1 MKKTVAVPLYGVAI
15 QEAIASGNAGQM
27 KKIAAEAEKHLKKFG
42 DVSGSLKNLQAE
54 IDRLES
60 TKRSSAADM
69 VPYGDAL
76 RASVKSGDLK
86 QMKDTAKQA
95 EKWVSKATEV
105 NKALADIR
113 KEIKRLETKK

>member
-1 MKKTVAVPLYGVAI
+1 MKKNASLPPYGVAI
-15 QEAIASGNAGQM
+15 QQAIASGDAGKM
-27 KKIAAEAEKHLKKFG
+27 KQAAKDAEKHLKQYG
-42 DVSGSLKNLQAE
+42 DIAGGLKDLQAE
-54 IDRLES
+54 IDRLDS

-76 RASVKSGDLK
+76 RASIKSGDLK
-86 QMKDTAKQA
+86 QMKNTAKQA
-95 EKWVSKATEV
+95 ENWVGKVAEV